1 MSKKPTKKK
10 IRKIVTSWRCT
21 ILASYNNTIVTFTE
35 SNWNVLT
42 WATAWSSGFKWARKS
57 TPYAGQIAAQNASE
71 KAKAFWVKEVMV
83 YVKWIWP
90 WREQSIRWIIASWI
104 EIVWII
110 DVTPLA
116 HNGCRQKWARRV

>member
-10 IRKIVTSWRCT
+10 IRKIVISWKCT

-35 SNWNVLT
+35 NNWNVLT
-42 WATAWSSGFKWARKS
+42 WSTAWSSGFKWARKS

-71 KAKAFWVKEVMV
+71 KAKAFWLKEVMV

-104 EIVWII
+104 EIVWIV

-116 HNGCRQKWARRV
+116 HNGCRQKWVRRV